1 MRENRIPTSGFL
13 YAKIA
18 SQTVASKLNEEF
30 ISICTESK
38 SSCCKFVDNTA
49 KGQISRWV
57 FQEKKVRQIFR
68 KTNISYPLIHT
79 HTCSYQGVRNV
90 RFLEN
95 LTCFVF
101 LKYPFWDS
109 PFRLTA
115 NVIWERFIHR
125 FFNILG
131 ISHRVHVDLSNY
143 TWFSS

>member
-68 KTNISYPLIHT
+68 KTNISYPMIHT

-101 LKYPFWDS
+101 LKHPFWDS
-109 PFRLTA
+109 PFCLITDEFMKEASADTCLQIDDKTKMNLT
-115 NVIWERFIHR
+115 
-125 FFNILG
+125 FNK
-131 ISHRVHVDLSNY
+131 
-143 TWFSS
+143 T